1 MIVTY
6 EWLNEWIDLKDKTV
20 EDICQ
25 KLNSIGLEVDTV
37 TKQKVPQKV
46 VVGKV
51 LECEK
56 HPDAD
61 KLNITQVD
69 VGDKT
74 LQIVCGAK
82 NVAKGQFV
90 AVATVGAVLGKDFKI
105 KEAKLRGVESNGM
118 ICSSS
123 EIGLVKTNDGIMEL
137 DNSIGELELG
147 KELCEYP
154 LLNDTIIEIELTA
167 NRGDCLSIYG
177 VARDLSA
184 VYDRELKT
192 KEYTYEVDRRGIGRV
207 VELDSGNGINSSVR
221 YMFFEKENLKTN
233 FLTSFRLCM
242 SDVELKTPVE
252 NALNYATI
260 NSGVILRAY
269 DFDKFEKDEN
279 SKVILKLKKDSDGI
293 DRVYNHD
300 KIVCE
305 VGINQS
311 DKYKVDKN
319 TDKVIVG
326 ATYTNPEYISLK
338 RYETKIKTDDLYY
351 RSSRGSETDLEFGLK
366 ELCQIIKDGAKIYDG
381 FEETIDNFEQN
392 VIQVDSTFV
401 EEFIGNP
408 IESTDVINTLNK
420 LGFEVDFRGD
430 FYVIKVPLF
439 RSDIKNPQDVI
450 EEIVRIVGIDNI
462 EAKPLCFSEKV
473 VINPTYELIKK
484 RRFYKTKAVGLGYF
498 EAITYLFD
506 NKDELKE
513 LGFEVLD
520 DKKDIV
526 NPITSELNTLRPTIS
541 LNLLRAASQ
550 NIKAGKKRVKLFE
563 VGRVIDKD
571 LNEKEKLTFIY
582 SGSKKVDGFKA
593 ELENITFKDM
603 AEDVFSILGKCELK
617 NILPSN
623 KLFNPY
629 EYGSVMINGK
639 EVGFVGRVHLEV
651 EKKYDLKA
659 TYICEVDFEALK
671 YEITKS
677 KSYSKFQASQKD
689 LTFLASKS
697 INFEDIKNSIK
708 KDLPSIVQRYY
719 PVDEFVSEEL
729 GDKKSITLR
738 FVLQKDNSTLEDKE
752 IKTSMDSIIELLSK
766 MLGLELR

>member
-1 MIVTY
+1 
-6 EWLNEWIDLKDKTV
+6 
-20 EDICQ
+20 
-25 KLNSIGLEVDTV
+25 
-37 TKQKVPQKV
+37 
-46 VVGKV
+46 
-51 LECEK
+51 
-56 HPDAD
+56 
-61 KLNITQVD
+61 
-69 VGDKT
+69 
-74 LQIVCGAK
+74 
-82 NVAKGQFV
+82 
-90 AVATVGAVLGKDFKI
+90 
-105 KEAKLRGVESNGM
+105 
-118 ICSSS
+118 
-123 EIGLVKTNDGIMEL
+123 
-137 DNSIGELELG
+137 
-147 KELCEYP
+147 
-154 LLNDTIIEIELTA
+154 
-167 NRGDCLSIYG
+167 
-177 VARDLSA
+177 
-184 VYDRELKT
+184 
-192 KEYTYEVDRRGIGRV
+192 
-207 VELDSGNGINSSVR
+207 
-221 YMFFEKENLKTN
+221 
-233 FLTSFRLCM
+233 
-242 SDVELKTPVE
+242 
-252 NALNYATI
+252 
-260 NSGVILRAY
+260 
-269 DFDKFEKDEN
+269 
-279 SKVILKLKKDSDGI
+279 
-293 DRVYNHD
+293 
-300 KIVCE
+300 
-305 VGINQS
+305 
-311 DKYKVDKN
+311 
-319 TDKVIVG
+319 
-326 ATYTNPEYISLK
+326 
-338 RYETKIKTDDLYY
+338 
-351 RSSRGSETDLEFGLK
+351 
-366 ELCQIIKDGAKIYDG
+366 
-381 FEETIDNFEQN
+381 
-392 VIQVDSTFV
+392 
-401 EEFIGNP
+401 
-408 IESTDVINTLNK
+408 
-420 LGFEVDFRGD
+420 
-430 FYVIKVPLF
+430 
-439 RSDIKNPQDVI
+439 
-450 EEIVRIVGIDNI
+450 
-462 EAKPLCFSEKV
+462 